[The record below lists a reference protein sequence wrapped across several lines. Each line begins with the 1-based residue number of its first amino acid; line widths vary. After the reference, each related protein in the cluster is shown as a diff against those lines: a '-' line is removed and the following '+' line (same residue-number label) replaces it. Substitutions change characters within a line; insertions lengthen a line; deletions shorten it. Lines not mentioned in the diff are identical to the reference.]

1 MTENDTKE
9 PNSGQQPQN
18 ASGAEWRRRVV
29 REGKVDSV
37 PAEGREWL
45 PMVLAGLFLAAVVA
59 ALLFLLL
66 DDGLEEGLTP
76 EQAQIIAEE
85 EAQLPAPQ
93 STSEERSRW
102 EAALD
107 ADTALAYRRFMEDY
121 PDSVYLGQAQI
132 QLGILDDRAWEQ
144 LSAEDTLGA
153 YQDYLE
159 QFPNG
164 NHQAE
169 ALARIDEFE
178 QQLAREEREKEER
191 ERQDQLAWDNARSTG
206 TFESVDQYVQGWPT
220 GMFIEEA
227 RNLRRQLKAAADDDD
242 AFASAQNLGTRE
254 AYQFYIDAF
263 PQGDHV
269 AEALAAMDDLVMRP
283 GKLFKDCDVCPRMV
297 VIPPGRFEQGS
308 PDDAAEGLAAERP
321 VRSVTIPDLLAVGV
335 FEVTMAEWDACV
347 EDGGCSRQP
356 EDNGWGRGDRPVM
369 MISWSEAQEYLQWLS
384 DKTGKNYRL
393 PSESEWE
400 YFARAGEESQW
411 LGGSAAAVCGFGNVG
426 GEDSGFDW
434 RHGECADGVPVGTAP
449 GGSFQANAFGLYDVI
464 GNVAEWTADCMNL
477 SYLDAPADGSAWG
490 RGLCSSHMTR
500 GGSWLTGSREIR
512 LPARFD
518 LRNGDRNDFTG
529 FRVVR
534 EIDER

>member
-1 MTENDTKE
+1 MSDKRTEDRN
-9 PNSGQQPQN
+9 QPPGD
-18 ASGAEWRRRVV
+18 ASGAEWRRRVA
-29 REGKVDSV
+29 REAQADAAQ
-37 PAEGREWL
+37 AEGREWL
-45 PMVLAGLFLAAVVA
+45 PIFLAGVFLAAVVG
-59 ALLFLLL
+59 ALVYLVV
-66 DDGLEEGLTP
+66 DDGIEDGLTP

-85 EAQLPAPQ
+85 EAQLPAPR

-107 ADTALAYRRFMEDY
+107 ADTVLAYRRFMDDY

-132 QLGILDDRAWEQ
+132 QLGILDDRVWEQ
-144 LSAEDTLGA
+144 LSTENTLPA
-153 YQDYLE
+153 YRDYLE

-164 NHQAE
+164 LHQAE

-178 QQLAREEREKEER
+178 QALAREQREKEER
-191 ERQDQLAWDNARSTG
+191 ERRDRQAWEDARTRG
-206 TFESVDQYVQGWPT
+206 TFAAVDRYVREWPT
-220 GMFIEEA
+220 GMFIGEA
-227 RNLRRQLKAAADDDD
+227 RDLRTRLKAAMEDDE
-242 AFASAQNLGTRE
+242 AFSSAQSLNTRE
-254 AYQFYIDAF
+254 AYQVYIDAF

-269 AEALAAMDDLVMRP
+269 TEALAAMDDLVMRP
-283 GKLFKDCDVCPRMV
+283 GKLFSDCAGCPRMI

-308 PDDAAEGLAAERP
+308 PDDAAQGLAAERP
-321 VRSVTIPDLLAVGV
+321 VRSVNIPELIAVGV
-335 FEVTMAEWDACV
+335 HEITMAQWDACF
-347 EDGGCSRQP
+347 EEGGCTRQP
-356 EDNGWGRGDRPVM
+356 EDNGWGRGDRPAIMV
-369 MISWSEAQEYLQWLS
+369 SWSDTQEYLQWLS
-384 DKTGKNYRL
+384 DKTGKTYRL

-400 YFARAGEESQW
+400 YFARAGEEGQW
-411 LGGSAAAVCGFGNVG
+411 LGGSPSAVCNFGNVG

-434 RHGECADGVPVGTAP
+434 RHGECADGIPVGTAP
-449 GGSFQANAFGLYDVI
+449 AGSFEANAFGLYDVI

-477 SYLDAPADGSAWG
+477 SYLDAPVDGSPWG

-500 GGSWLTGSREIR
+500 GGSWLTGTREIR